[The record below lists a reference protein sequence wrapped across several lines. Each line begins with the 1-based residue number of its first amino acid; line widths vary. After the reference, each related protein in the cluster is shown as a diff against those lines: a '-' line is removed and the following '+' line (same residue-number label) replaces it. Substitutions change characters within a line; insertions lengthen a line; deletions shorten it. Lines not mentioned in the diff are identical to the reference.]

1 MLFSLPTSLDC
12 GVPQGSV
19 LGPVLFTLYTT
30 PLANIIKRHNIS
42 HHFYADDTQLYTSDT
57 PENTHS
63 LLKITSDCFLDIQS
77 WMTKNKLQ
85 LNGSKT
91 EAMLVGTRNK
101 LSKTSV
107 ETFQL
112 GENTIPL
119 VSSVKNLGVP
129 LDKSLSMQS
138 FVSSTSQSCFFQLR
152 RIGSIRK
159 YLTTE
164 ATKKLVVCLILSRLD
179 YCNSLLFGLPSST
192 TQPLQRIQNS
202 AARVI
207 LKKKKYDRISPLLS
221 SLHWLPISQRI
232 EFKFLVLIFK
242 AFHNFAPSYLSDLLK
257 HYTPSRSLRSGSNQ
271 SLLIIPPHLRLSTIE
286 SRTFSV
292 VGPSLWNKL
301 PLSIRQAPTLSA
313 FKSRLKTH
321 LFPYN

>member
-1 MLFSLPTSLDC
+1 
-12 GVPQGSV
+12 
-19 LGPVLFTLYTT
+19 
-30 PLANIIKRHNIS
+30 
-42 HHFYADDTQLYTSDT
+42 
-57 PENTHS
+57 
-63 LLKITSDCFLDIQS
+63 
-77 WMTKNKLQ
+77 
-85 LNGSKT
+85 
-91 EAMLVGTRNK
+91 
-101 LSKTSV
+101 
-107 ETFQL
+107 
-112 GENTIPL
+112 
-119 VSSVKNLGVP
+119 
-129 LDKSLSMQS
+129 MQS
-138 FVSSTSQSCFFQLR
+138 FDSSTSQSCFFQLR
-152 RIGSIRK
+152 RISSIRK

-207 LKKKKYDRISPLLS
+207 LRKKKYDHISPLLS

-232 EFKFLVLIFK
+232 EFKFLVLVFK
-242 AFHNFAPSYLSDLLK
+242 AFRNLAPSYLSDLLK
-257 HYTPSRSLRSGSNQ
+257 HYIPSRSLRSGSNQ
-271 SLLIIPPHLRLSTIE
+271 SLIIPPHLRLSTIE

-301 PLSIRQAPTLSA
+301 PISIRQAPSLSA